1 MKFGGI
7 LILLLFEIS
16 VDSVQSFG
24 ISYKVLK
31 FNCASLDKGLLEIK
45 SCDHDILEYNVS
57 FVLKRPVKDIKVC
70 PA

>member
-7 LILLLFEIS
+7 LILLIFEIS
-16 VDSVQSFG
+16 VDTVQSVG

-45 SCDHDILEYNVS
+45 SCNHDILNYNFF
-57 FVLKRPVKDIKVC
+57 FVLKRPIKDIKVC
-70 PA
+70 SA